1 MLGFDRLDDP
11 IAFVAGNDCDIPE
24 DIQHLLLSTRRALLL
39 LDNYSQRAARQE
51 MHVRFRQD
59 AMDDLFRGTPVERL
73 RLDPVAHGLT
83 RVGHHGFFRD
93 ASRPLWESVL
103 LPRLAMMPDDAR
115 ADDVR
120 PVPIPSAPAAAPMA
134 PVG

>member
-39 LDNYSQRAARQE
+39 LDDYSQRAARQE

-59 AMDDLFRGTPVERL
+59 AMNDLFTGADRRITDDSRELPFFWHLVVGIRL
-73 RLDPVAHGLT
+73 VDFHIADV
-83 RVGHHGFFRD
+83 VGFRI
-93 ASRPLWESVL
+93 S
-103 LPRLAMMPDDAR
+103 AR
-115 ADDVR
+115 
-120 PVPIPSAPAAAPMA
+120 
-134 PVG
+134 